1 MALHK
6 SQAQFARAQWR
17 IKLLAPIWASQLLL
31 TMTMMGLFAW
41 RFGNTMQHH
50 DDKVKAGKKPTIEY
64 AWEATNIAMSLVA
77 SLCTFVDIARYYTES
92 LTPWTMLFTHVI
104 KATCA
109 FAILA
114 LDVAVYITLSEEKYS
129 LIGIGLDSLLILLTG
144 ATTIYAF
151 LAYRRLAAY
160 DDYAHPA
167 NVKGYGFNDLS
178 TSSNI
183 SHLPANKRNSLRS
196 VRLSTRSVNESVSMD
211 VLDTTPYHHQR
222 DTQYDEYR
230 AKRNSFNAPRETL
243 AGVGDA
249 ARNPQRYSPPDSSPK
264 TLSPLLSPSIATNQ
278 VKALQRGLAR
288 PRTTSWASDHMLVAV
303 PEEEIEAGHG
313 NGDEV
318 SLLSPDSNEMPGF
331 DGPRV
336 VQDTDIPER
345 SRKDM

>member
-31 TMTMMGLFAW
+31 TMAMMGLFAW
-41 RFGNTMQHH
+41 RFGNTMRHH
-50 DDKVKAGKKPTIEY
+50 NDKVKAGKTPTIEY

-92 LTPWTMLFTHVI
+92 LTPWTMLFTHVV

-129 LIGIGLDSLLILLTG
+129 LVGIGLDGLLILLTG
-144 ATTIYAF
+144 AMATYAF

-178 TSSNI
+178 TLSNT

-196 VRLSTRSVNESVSMD
+196 GRLSIGSVNESVNMD

-230 AKRNSFNAPRETL
+230 AKRNSFNAPRETI
-243 AGVGDA
+243 A
-249 ARNPQRYSPPDSSPK
+249 AREPQRCSPPDSSPK
-264 TLSPLLSPSIATNQ
+264 GLSPLLSPSIIATGQ
-278 VKALQRGLAR
+278 VKALQRGLTR
-288 PRTTSWASDHMLVAV
+288 PRTTSWASDHILVAV
-303 PEEEIEAGHG
+303 PEEEDEAGHVNTDG
-313 NGDEV
+313 V
-318 SLLSPDSNEMPGF
+318 SLLSPESNEMPGF

-336 VQDTDIPER
+336 VQETDIPEPR
-345 SRKDM
+345 